1 MNHSFAVLPSAA
13 RANTAASTAA
23 ISPIYYNNANGNSLV
38 LVVDVTAVTS
48 LVISVVGWDE
58 TSGKTWPIIA
68 SAAIVGPGTTVLR
81 VFVGAT
87 PAANLAVNDM
97 LPTQW
102 GITATH
108 AATAT
113 YSIGAHVLD
122 L

>member
-23 ISPIYYNNANGNSLV
+23 LLPLYYNNANGNSLY
-38 LVVDVTAVTS
+38 LVIDVTAVTS
-48 LVISVVGWDE
+48 LVVSVVGWDA
-58 TSGKTWPIIA
+58 TSGKTWPLIT
-68 SAAIVGPGTTVLR
+68 SAAIVGPGTTVLK
-81 VFVGAT
+81 VFAGAT
-87 PAANLAVNDM
+87 PAANLAVNDI

-108 AATAT
+108 AASAT

-122 L
+122 I